1 MSGKKFVV
9 LFLGLFSGFFV
20 LVGLVL
26 LFVNTRL
33 SQATEQAADLP
44 LLNAAQ
50 LSQAS
55 PGTVALIEG
64 KIAERNTLH
73 AEGFV
78 VYLRRLY
85 RGERCD
91 IQSGTATP
99 KCEDVWTEEE
109 RVTPPVWLDLPD
121 GRIRLANAD
130 YALQRPPAVW
140 QSTGTLIKDQTVRYE
155 GFKLNNPVLPRAR
168 SSLTGQ
174 APRSGP
180 IFCMAAIVTL
190 IFPTGKVRITSSF
203 GWELLL
209 SSSAA
214 LCCLVW
220 QSACWAGGN
229 GNGV

>member
-155 GFKLNNPVLPRAR
+155 GFKLNNPVFAQG
-168 SSLTGQ
+168 T
-174 APRSGP
+174 
-180 IFCMAAIVTL
+180 V
-190 IFPTGKVRITSSF
+190 ITD
-203 GWELLL
+203 GT
-209 SSSAA
+209 SAA
-214 LCCLVW
+214 FRADFLYGGNRDAYFSDR
-220 QSACWAGGN
+220 QSANNLVFWLGAAFIVIGGAVLL
-229 GNGV
+229 GLAVSLLGWRKR